1 MEKKQ
6 MTYSELVNHVES
18 HKYRVES
25 HKYRMNRWDVASWL
39 IGYQKVMTETDWENI
54 MRLYDDNFI
63 D

>member
-18 HKYRVES
+18 R
-25 HKYRMNRWDVASWL
+25 KYRMNRWDVACWL
-39 IGYQKVMTETDWENI
+39 IGYQKVITEADWENI

>member
-18 HKYRVES
+18 R
-25 HKYRMNRWDVASWL
+25 KYRMNRWDVASWL